1 MGVFELIRI
10 EFIVTTF
17 ALKYF
22 RCLGSVLAVRSN
34 ITRCY
39 AFAFW
44 VSRMKKFLLEL
55 PPSFSNDVMLFDWSS
70 IRHNI
75 LTNFE
80 DLNNFLHMKGKK
92 IRKKRKRKMADV
104 DCKGEKVPAFLSVR
118 KILKK
123 WLNLIQFCCVW
134 ILALSHQAPY
144 KNLRFLEYWEELFLF
159 LFWRISLT
167 NFSIHWVSHSRLW
180 HQRTKRLFFAF

>member
-1 MGVFELIRI
+1 MFIYLIKL
-10 EFIVTTF
+10 FF
-17 ALKYF
+17 LYW
-22 RCLGSVLAVRSN
+22 LNL
-34 ITRCY
+34 ITLENKTE
-39 AFAFW
+39 
-44 VSRMKKFLLEL
+44 MKKY
-55 PPSFSNDVMLFDWSS
+55 
-70 IRHNI
+70 NI
-75 LTNFE
+75 
-80 DLNNFLHMKGKK
+80 KGQKDTQKK
-92 IRKKRKRKMADV
+92 KKRKMADV

-144 KNLRFLEYWEELFLF
+144 KNLQFLEYWEELFLF

>member
-1 MGVFELIRI
+1 
-10 EFIVTTF
+10 
-17 ALKYF
+17 
-22 RCLGSVLAVRSN
+22 
-34 ITRCY
+34 
-39 AFAFW
+39 
-44 VSRMKKFLLEL
+44 
-55 PPSFSNDVMLFDWSS
+55 
-70 IRHNI
+70 
-75 LTNFE
+75 
-80 DLNNFLHMKGKK
+80 
-92 IRKKRKRKMADV
+92 MADV

-180 HQRTKRLFFAF
+180 HQRTKRLFLHFKPRVLNAIELWRWWASSACIDVWSSRKRFHDIRRCTVVMNIEHSFTYSFII